1 MWNEEFE
8 LIDVPY
14 SGLDIQTYFKYSIKK
29 HKAVRDNPL
38 IRIYIDKI
46 GNRITFRTK
55 TGQRS

>member
-29 HKAVRDNPL
+29 LKAVRDNPL

-55 TGQRS
+55 TGQLS